1 MFPPP
6 RDHLTQRLSLT
17 LGDILGDEFGNVAT
31 NGWKEEDTI
40 DLYLD
45 PLRRHIN
52 KAVRRHLASPGDF
65 EQPGV

>member
-6 RDHLTQRLSLT
+6 RDHLTQRLSLA
-17 LGDILGDEFGNVAT
+17 LGDILGDEFSNLAT
-31 NGWKEEDTI
+31 NGWGEEDTI

-45 PLRRHIN
+45 PLRYYMN
-52 KAVRRHLASPGDF
+52 KAIRRDLASPDDF